1 MTLMDHK
8 KCIFN
13 PGSEIS
19 KHTYRALRAIK
30 HLQMPQMP
38 ARQQQTVSVGS
49 KRVQDGLVS
58 HARPPE
64 LIFNSGSEILAM

>member
-1 MTLMDHK
+1 MDNE

-19 KHTYRALRAIK
+19 KQTYRALRAIK
-30 HLQMPQMP
+30 QPQMPQLP
-38 ARQQQTVSVGS
+38 PSQQQTVSVGS
-49 KRVQDGLVS
+49 KRVQDVLVS